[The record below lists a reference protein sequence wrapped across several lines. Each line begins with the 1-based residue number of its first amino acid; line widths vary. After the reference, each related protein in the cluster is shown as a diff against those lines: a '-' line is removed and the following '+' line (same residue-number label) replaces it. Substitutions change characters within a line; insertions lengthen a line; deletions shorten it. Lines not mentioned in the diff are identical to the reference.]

1 MQTNVT
7 AFGGGNGSLLWDK
20 KPDWCWG
27 NAAMAVGANGVVYSS
42 SSCDQMNDDD
52 LRTRLF
58 ALNTTDGSMLWAI
71 DSIAPSSQYSAQF
84 QYAVIGGGS
93 TLLVG
98 YNGTV
103 QCYK

>member
-1 MQTNVT
+1 M
-7 AFGGGNGSLLWDK
+7 S
-20 KPDWCWG
+20 
-27 NAAMAVGANGVVYSS
+27 ANGVVYSS
-42 SSCDQMNDDD
+42 SSCDLENDDD

-71 DSIAPSSQYSAQF
+71 DSIAPRGPTQYSAQF
-84 QYAVIGGGS
+84 QYVVIGGGG

-103 QCYK
+103 QCYR